1 MDVSKV
7 IFASCYLF
15 LFAYSCDFS
24 PEDCGAFAP
33 GDILL
38 GGLFP
43 YYARVENLSNY
54 SEPVSLSCSQLDI
67 KSFTRSLA
75 MVYTINSINE
85 QNLLPG
91 IRLGYIICSTCA
103 SASKAIQATLGFLS
117 KNGTLPV
124 SCSYEDY
131 LPVVK
136 AIIGAGYSEESIAI
150 ANILGRFLM
159 PQVSYA
165 SSAADLSD
173 KLRYPSF
180 FRTVPSDVY
189 QTEALAQLFSSLNWN
204 WVGIISSDDSY
215 GVSALQSFLSNA
227 QNVDICVEYQLT
239 ISSFVGTPGS
249 NSKITEA
256 VQTIKSSTA
265 EVIVVF
271 MKAELVIQL
280 LTEVINQNISKT
292 WIASD
297 AWSTSTI
304 VAQINDFYKVGN
316 IFGFSFKNGIID
328 GFEDYLR
335 NLTPGPNAVNAFIEE
350 YKRSRFGC
358 NENLTDSSECMS
370 SSSGCAQSSSIQI
383 SSEEAC
389 KIKNPLEAN
398 DDFLVKNL
406 DHGGTYSTNLAVM
419 AITKA
424 LQSLL
429 KCNGT
434 VCNQS
439 LNFPPWKLWEQLK
452 KSEYFDSS
460 GDSLNGY
467 DLLYWDIRNGNSNNF
482 LKVVGNYSII
492 NNTVTVIHSQI
503 NWNTKNKMPPN
514 YRCSEPCKAGT
525 VKNISKISCCFTC
538 VPCPAG
544 YFSDS
549 DDMQKCTPCQTYQW
563 SEIGSALCKNKTI
576 EYLRWDDGFSIVLLS
591 FTALGFLALLF
602 TTVVFTLHFKTPAVK
617 VAGGDMSYIIV
628 VSLMLSFG
636 SVFCFFGYPSFY
648 SCNIQQPLYGISFA
662 LCVSCILVKSL
673 RIFLAFKWKFENGK
687 KLFKPYFII
696 TFFTGLQG
704 FLCCMWLTM
713 RSPSVQIKYSDKSIL
728 IQCDQGSSEAFG
740 IMLGYIGFLA
750 LICFLLAYKSRK
762 LPRRYKESSFITFSM
777 LVYLFVWVSFI
788 PIYIKTTGVYQPAI
802 QVAAILASNYA
813 VICCHLMPKCYIIL
827 FKNDC
832 NNPESYI
839 KSIRDSIRLHGTKL
853 SVILTNNAEKAN
865 TPTHR
870 NLEKYA
876 NKLRRRHKSC

>member
-1 MDVSKV
+1 SL
-7 IFASCYLF
+7 FSCMK
-15 LFAYSCDFS
+15 
-24 PEDCGAFAP
+24 
-33 GDILL
+33 I
-38 GGLFP
+38 
-43 YYARVENLSNY
+43 
-54 SEPVSLSCSQLDI
+54 LDI
-67 KSFTRSLA
+67 KSFVRSLA
-75 MVYTINSINE
+75 MVYTIDSINE

-117 KNGTLPV
+117 KNGTLPI

-131 LPVVK
+131 LPMVK
-136 AIIGAGYSEESIAI
+136 AVIGAGYSEESIAV
-150 ANILGRFLM
+150 ANILSRFLM

-165 SSAADLSD
+165 SSAPDLSD

-215 GVSALQSFLSNA
+215 GVSALRSFLSNA
-227 QNVDICVEYQLT
+227 ENVDICVEYQLT
-239 ISSFVGTPGS
+239 ISSFVGTPNS
-249 NSKITEA
+249 NLEITKA

-297 AWSTSTI
+297 AWSTATI

-358 NENLTDSSECMS
+358 NENLTNSSECMS

-383 SSEEAC
+383 ASPEVC

-398 DDFLVKNL
+398 DDFLVENL
-406 DHGGTYSTNLAVM
+406 DHGGTYSTYLAVK
-419 AITKA
+419 AIAEA

-439 LNFPPWKLWEQLK
+439 LNFPPWKVNKFFTKYTFIHCELMHIFEQ
-452 KSEYFDSS
+452 
-460 GDSLNGY
+460 
-467 DLLYWDIRNGNSNNF
+467 
-482 LKVVGNYSII
+482 
-492 NNTVTVIHSQI
+492 
-503 NWNTKNKMPPN
+503 
-514 YRCSEPCKAGT
+514 CSEPCKAGT

-549 DDMQKCTPCQTYQW
+549 DDMQKCTPCQSYQW
-563 SEIGSALCKNKTI
+563 SEIGSAFCLNKTI
-576 EYLRWDDGFSIVLLS
+576 EYLHWEDGFSIVLLS
-591 FTALGFLALLF
+591 FTALGFLSLLF

-628 VSLMLSFG
+628 ISLMLSFG
-636 SVFCFFGYPSFY
+636 SVFCFFGNPSYY
-648 SCNIQQPLYGISFA
+648 SCSIQQPLYGISFA

-673 RIFLAFKWKFENGK
+673 RIFLAFRWKFENGK

-704 FLCCMWLTM
+704 LLCCMWLTM
-713 RSPSVQIKYSDKSIL
+713 KSPSVQMQYFETSIL
-728 IQCDQGSSEAFG
+728 IQCDHGSSEAFG

-788 PIYIKTTGVYQPAI
+788 PIYIKNVGVYQPAI

-813 VICCHLMPKCYIIL
+813 VTCCHLMPKCYIIL

-853 SVILTNNAEKAN
+853 SVILTNNAEKAITS
-865 TPTHR
+865 TPG
-870 NLEKYA
+870 NLDKYA